1 VLPFVTSGGPHALP
15 AFDVTVASPARVWNY
30 WLGGKDHFAADREA
44 SEQVLAAMPSLP
56 QIARAIRAFLADAIR
71 LLAAEYGVRQF
82 LDIGAGLP
90 TADNTHDVA
99 QRIAPESR
107 IVYADYDPAV
117 LRHAEA
123 LLTSTPEGMTGFIQ
137 ADLRDTGTILAE
149 AASILD
155 FSQPVAIL
163 LITVLHFIPD
173 ADRPHEIVA
182 RLLDAVAPGSHL
194 TVLHAPSDIRAGEV
208 AEMARR
214 YNATAA
220 APITPRSREQVARF
234 FDGLDMIG
242 PGLVN
247 LTQWP
252 GWDDADSGL
261 AGYAGIGRKP
271 A

>member
-1 VLPFVTSGGPHALP
+1 MERSQAACSSSPCCSASVAFCGKRRVALTSGVRRDRGESCPGLELL
-15 AFDVTVASPARVWNY
+15 ARRQ
-30 WLGGKDHFAADREA
+30 GAT
-44 SEQVLAAMPSLP
+44 
-56 QIARAIRAFLADAIR
+56 R

-82 LDIGAGLP
+82 LDIGAELP
-90 TADNTHDVA
+90 AADNTHEVA

-117 LRHAEA
+117 LRHAEE
-123 LLTSTPEGMTGFIQ
+123 LLTSTPEGKTGFIQ

-149 AASILD
+149 AASTLG
-155 FSQPVAIL
+155 FS
-163 LITVLHFIPD
+163 
-173 ADRPHEIVA
+173 
-182 RLLDAVAPGSHL
+182 
-194 TVLHAPSDIRAGEV
+194 LHAPSDIRAEEV

-247 LTQWP
+247 LAQWP

-261 AGYAGIGRKP
+261 AGYVGIGRKP
-271 A
+271 V

>member
-1 VLPFVTSGGPHALP
+1 VTSDGPHTLP

-56 QIARAIRAFLADAIR
+56 QIARATRAFLADATR

-90 TADNTHDVA
+90 TADNTHEVV

-107 IVYADYDPAV
+107 IVYADYDPVV
-117 LRHAEA
+117 LGHAEA
-123 LLTSTPEGMTGFIQ
+123 L
-137 ADLRDTGTILAE
+137 AAGT
-149 AASILD
+149 LD

-182 RLLDAVAPGSHL
+182 RLMEAVAPGSYL
-194 TVLHAPSDIRAGEV
+194 AVLHAPSDIRAGEV

-261 AGYAGIGRKP
+261 AGYVGIGRKP